1 MDTLNYPA
9 ALTAMLEGKKVTR
22 QKWNGKNLGMDM
34 HTAAQF
40 PDTHSKMGNPYLYM
54 SVDGVMTP
62 WHPSNLDQFAQDW
75 SIVE

>member
-22 QKWNGKNLGMDM
+22 EKWNGKALGMSM

-40 PDTHSKMGNPYLYM
+40 PDAGSMNTNPYLYM
-54 SVDGVMTP
+54 VVGNDRTP
-62 WHPSNLDQFAQDW
+62 WHPSNLDQFATDW